1 PEVEGSP
8 MKADPNLPPP
18 VGLSNVGNSCFF
30 NSVLQALCH
39 SNVFASIVR
48 QHIKVCSSNEQQE
61 VVPASQLP
69 LKYTL
74 DKLGPMTIAFSNFCD
89 AIEVARNISLSN
101 GKRPSRSK
109 TISPKNLFNQLC
121 NKNPKF
127 RGHQQQDS
135 QEFYHCLLDGLRQEE
150 IKQHRG
156 GILRSMGLY
165 NVKAKDVGEDVLK
178 RVKGYGVVVGGQQA
192 SYVGRI
198 FGGGLISSVQC
209 DECKVVTKVTESFL
223 DISLPILEDHPP
235 RNPRHHK
242 GEHVGENGATNPPKN
257 PLSKHALKK
266 ARKQARREAR
276 HSKHR
281 DDINNNSHEK
291 NGFPDP
297 VGSFA
302 SGAIE
307 LETLNISE
315 EESGKEEEEEEQE
328 EQEEGSGEQGA
339 SSTSSEDTTDKDS
352 SSDEDLKHSAMKT
365 PHKVRNPCCMLGMWR
380 LSNPG
385 ITPSWFQVWFHAQA
399 HITSMLDIITFQGTF
414 LFIFC
419 PSLKKKLF
427 GIPQECTVES
437 CFHQFTKAEMMT
449 GSNKFGCDVCTR
461 NQSDGGNPNITGSTK
476 TIYCNASKQM
486 VIDHPP
492 VVLTVHLKRFQQVG
506 FNLRKVNKHVGIPLV
521 LDLASFCTVDCQRYA
536 DTASRILYELYAVV
550 EHSGSLS
557 RGHYTAYVKV
567 REANKKLQDLVL
579 GRDDIVPDNEEPS
592 AGVWYHTSD
601 TQVTKTTQAK
611 ALNCNAY
618 MLFYERIV

>member
-1 PEVEGSP
+1 
-8 MKADPNLPPP
+8 LPPP

-235 RNPRHHK
+235 RNP
-242 GEHVGENGATNPPKN
+242 P
-257 PLSKHALKK
+257 
-266 ARKQARREAR
+266 RKQARREAR

-302 SGAIE
+302 SDMADLTLASAMESLKLSTTSTTRGDME
-307 LETLNISE
+307 LGKVSSSLETLNISE

-365 PHKVRNPCCMLGMWR
+365 PHKVRNPCFSIHFIQKLSSIFDTPARKATPKKSRQFPEILGAR
-380 LSNPG
+380 YQPDH
-385 ITPSWFQVWFHAQA
+385 QVGSF
-399 HITSMLDIITFQGTF
+399 
-414 LFIFC
+414 
-419 PSLKKKLF
+419 SL

-492 VVLTVHLKRFQQVG
+492 VVLTVHLKRFQQVLSVGAESNLRSFQVG

-579 GRDDIVPDNEEPS
+579 GRDDIEPS